1 MLWEGKDWDMGRW
14 VGATGECNSMAV
26 PAQFG
31 ANSGFRMNSGS
42 RFRPNKMMELI
53 RAQEAEN
60 DIRKCCGR
68 ESQLV
73 DFGHLYVSHYK

>member
-1 MLWEGKDWDMGRW
+1 
-14 VGATGECNSMAV
+14 
-26 PAQFG
+26 
-31 ANSGFRMNSGS
+31 MNSGS
-42 RFRPNKMMELI
+42 RFKPNKMKVRI
-53 RAQEAEN
+53 RAKEAEN